1 MHNVLYC
8 IVIKNPFKK
17 MPIIFAG
24 DKSSTFLVNDI
35 DLLLS
40 YKRIIAYDF
49 HYCLETIRSKNRKL
63 NSDII
68 DIKVIKKLLI
78 GIPKKKLE
86 DKKPWSLGNL
96 INRYLD
102 KKESIWLKRV
112 YEFQSIDPLSD
123 PLSVEII
130 KKVMTA
136 FFQLYKDLVSQ
147 LKEQNE
153 LQRFFKVEYP
163 VTNIFLKRELNGI
176 KIAKSKLDDK
186 IKELKKDYYRSLKQ
200 LEFKYDFSSH
210 RIMLLNEWDDIR
222 SYIGKS
228 EFKDDFNYNIWET
241 IEILREQEEFLELLY
256 EAKYSGRDFKELLKY
271 SVDKYVKIYP
281 NFDVIGTV
289 TARILI
295 TKPGIQYLKKE
306 NRKIFEPVKNKSFIY
321 VDFDQFE
328 PGILASLSK
337 DKNLIEFYN
346 KGDIYN
352 QISEVL
358 FNDMEHRRICKTLF
372 LAYLYGMAK
381 DRLLSLAKSS
391 DEKIETRSFKN
402 FFKLFEGSEKYRAK
416 LLSDSR
422 DNGFVDTYMGNR
434 RYLRNKGSIT
444 QEEKRWVLSQKI
456 QGTASLIFKRGIIA
470 INQKYPE
477 LNIMVPMHDAL
488 LIEVEAESEE
498 AYSQKVIRIMKE
510 KYNEVCPEI
519 DVRISLEEF

>member
-1 MHNVLYC
+1 
-8 IVIKNPFKK
+8 

-186 IKELKKDYYRSLKQ
+186 S
-200 LEFKYDFSSH
+200 
-210 RIMLLNEWDDIR
+210 
-222 SYIGKS
+222 
-228 EFKDDFNYNIWET
+228 T
-241 IEILREQEEFLELLY
+241 FL
-256 EAKYSGRDFKELLKY
+256 G
-271 SVDKYVKIYP
+271 
-281 NFDVIGTV
+281 
-289 TARILI
+289 
-295 TKPGIQYLKKE
+295 
-306 NRKIFEPVKNKSFIY
+306 
-321 VDFDQFE
+321 
-328 PGILASLSK
+328 
-337 DKNLIEFYN
+337 
-346 KGDIYN
+346 
-352 QISEVL
+352 
-358 FNDMEHRRICKTLF
+358 
-372 LAYLYGMAK
+372 
-381 DRLLSLAKSS
+381 
-391 DEKIETRSFKN
+391 
-402 FFKLFEGSEKYRAK
+402 
-416 LLSDSR
+416 
-422 DNGFVDTYMGNR
+422 
-434 RYLRNKGSIT
+434 
-444 QEEKRWVLSQKI
+444 
-456 QGTASLIFKRGIIA
+456 
-470 INQKYPE
+470 
-477 LNIMVPMHDAL
+477 
-488 LIEVEAESEE
+488 
-498 AYSQKVIRIMKE
+498 
-510 KYNEVCPEI
+510 
-519 DVRISLEEF
+519 